1 MAAVNKAEGYHQPV
15 LLKEAVDGLNI
26 KPNGIYVDVTFGGGG
41 HSREI
46 LTRLD
51 KGGKLIAFDQDPD
64 AKRNVLDDERFTL
77 IDQNFGNMK
86 NWLRLMKVTKVDGIL
101 ADLGVSS
108 HQFDSEGRGFS
119 IRFDAP
125 LDMRMDQQRKQTA
138 ADVVNNYDDEQLL
151 QIMRQYGEVDNAR
164 GIVRSITNARPIAT
178 SGELKDALQ
187 RHLIRGKEHKVLAQV
202 FQALRI
208 EVNEELQVLKNM
220 LQQSAELLTEDGR
233 LVVISYHSL
242 EDRLVKDFMRSGNFE
257 GESNKDFFGNL
268 LRPLKPLSGKPMLP
282 TEEEINR
289 NNRARS
295 AKMRIAIK
303 LNEEK

>member
-46 LTRLD
+46 LKRLD
-51 KGGKLIAFDQDPD
+51 KEGRLYAFDQDPE
-64 AKRNVLDDERFTL
+64 AKRNVIDDARFTL

-86 NWLRLMKVTKVDGIL
+86 NWLRLAKVTKVDGIL

-108 HQFDSEGRGFS
+108 HQFDSEERGFS

-125 LDMRMDQQRKQTA
+125 LDMRMDMQRKQTA
-138 ADVVNNYDDEQLL
+138 ADVVNNYADEQLL
-151 QIMRQYGEVDNAR
+151 QIMRQYGEVDNAK
-164 GIVRSITNARPIAT
+164 GIVRSITNARPINT

-208 EVNEELQVLKNM
+208 EVNEELVVLKNM
-220 LQQSAELLTEDGR
+220 LEQSASLLTESGR

-268 LRPLKPLSGKPMLP
+268 LRPLKPLSGKPILP
-282 TEEEINR
+282 SEEEINR

-303 LNEEK
+303 LKEEK